1 MKWLSELLG
10 IARSAYYKWS
20 NRIKPAYEIKNE
32 ETLDVIQAYYKHF
45 DKKYGYRRIRDN
57 INKYTGTQHS
67 DNYIYRLMRAYN
79 LKSIIRR
86 KRPGFVKTK
95 PEQVGHNI
103 LNREFFASNPNEK
116 WLSDVT
122 EFKYGYSGQKLYL
135 CAILDVYDKSVVSYH
150 IHHRNDNHLVFTT
163 FNKAVKKNP
172 GAQPMFHSD
181 RGFQYAS
188 RSFKNLLDK
197 HNMVQSMS
205 RVGKC
210 IDNGPIENLWGI
222 IKSEMYYLETFDSSE
237 KLTKAIKDYIK
248 FYNQE
253 RLQRKLKSHTP
264 LEYRYMA
271 I

>member
-1 MKWLSELLG
+1 LG

-95 PEQVGHNI
+95 PEQVGQNI

-122 EFKYGYSGQKLYL
+122 EFKYGYSGQKFYL
-135 CAILDVYDKSVVSYH
+135 CAILDLYDNSIVSYH
-150 IHHRNDNHLVFTT
+150 IRHRNDNELVFTT
-163 FNKAVKKNP
+163 FKKAIKSNP
-172 GAQPMFHSD
+172 KASPMFHSD
-181 RGFQYAS
+181 RGYQYTSKA
-188 RSFKNLLDK
+188 FKKLLDK
-197 HNMVQSMS
+197 HNIVQSMS

-222 IKSEMYYLETFDSSE
+222 IKSEMYYLESFDSSE
-237 KLTKAIKDYIK
+237 KLITAINGYIK

-253 RLQRKLKSHTP
+253 RIQRKLKGHTP

>member
-1 MKWLSELLG
+1 MKWLCELLG

-57 INKYTGTQHS
+57 INKYTGKNHS
-67 DNYIYRLMRAYN
+67 ENYIYRLMRAYN

-86 KRPGFVKTK
+86 KRPGFLKTK
-95 PEQVGHNI
+95 PEQVGQNI
-103 LNREFFASNPNEK
+103 LNREFSASNPNEK

-135 CAILDVYDKSVVSYH
+135 CAILDLYDNSIVSYH

-163 FNKAVKKNP
+163 FKKAIKSNP
-172 GAQPMFHSD
+172 KASPMFHSD
-181 RGFQYAS
+181 RGYQYTSKA
-188 RSFKNLLDK
+188 FKKLLDK
-197 HNMVQSMS
+197 HNIVQSMS

-253 RLQRKLKSHTP
+253 RIQRKLKSHTP
-264 LEYRYMA
+264 
-271 I
+271 